1 MTAYS
6 RQLQSARRMIAKKGQ
21 AVTWAVFSPGT
32 TDPVVTPGASRF
44 RPKPI
49 AGATPVTH
57 SVRIVFLP
65 VGRVNYESL
74 SARGIEV
81 QDGYSLGYM
90 ANTPGLTPNLADH
103 VVRGSKRYA
112 IRHIDILAPDGV
124 PLLYTILFAAPV
136 EV

>member
-21 AVTWAVFSPGT
+21 VVSWQVFSPGT
-32 TDPVVTPGASRF
+32 TDPLVTPGASRF
-44 RPKPI
+44 RPKPV
-49 AGATPVTH
+49 AGATLVTFP
-57 SVRIVFLP
+57 VRIVFLP

-90 ANTPGLTPNLADH
+90 ANTPSLTPNLADL
-103 VVRGSKRYA
+103 VVRNSERYA
-112 IRHIDILAPDGV
+112 VKHIDILAPGGV